1 MGWDRVELSTK
12 SNKAQML
19 VKDNFRLFNTMT
31 DMGMNQPARS
41 LLSDVS
47 LVKRSFSCDNW
58 ILLCLFI

>member
-1 MGWDRVELSTK
+1 MKSFYVVCLQEYKANSYMKFDELIKNGVELSTQ

-41 LLSDVS
+41 L
-47 LVKRSFSCDNW
+47 
-58 ILLCLFI
+58 

>member
-41 LLSDVS
+41 L
-47 LVKRSFSCDNW
+47 
-58 ILLCLFI
+58 